1 MIKFTI
7 QDREQSVE
15 VKGRLT
21 DLIAEMGCGIRAV
34 YDAIY
39 QQSEEMAESF
49 KCMMYDPEYM
59 DKVFSLKTKIKKVNS
74 KSARDKKAIEELYKA
89 FLKEFMEGEE

>member
-1 MIKFTI
+1 MIKFSI
-7 QDREQSVE
+7 QENEQSVE

-21 DLIAEMGCGIRAV
+21 DLIAEMGYGIRAV
-34 YDAIY
+34 YDAIS
-39 QQSEEMAESF
+39 QQSEEMAEAF

-59 DKVFSLKTKIKKVNS
+59 DMVFSLKTKIKKVNS
-74 KSARDKKAIEELYKA
+74 KRRDKEIEELYKA